1 MDKREFFKTRLLRF
15 YYEWRWVAVFILLML
30 VFRSAIADWNHVPSG
45 SMKPGILEGD
55 RIVVDKISY
64 DIRWPFSL
72 IRIARWDHPKRGDIV
87 TFPNPATAEEELFVK
102 RVVAIP
108 GDTVEMRNNRLIIN
122 GEHATYTPLVEE
134 QLYRLTSADTTH
146 FRYFV
151 EEILGNKRMIM
162 LRRSRPHKYATF
174 STIHIPPDR
183 YLMLGD
189 NRDLSSDSRVI
200 GLIERERVI
209 GRAHTIAFSF
219 NVLDYYQPR
228 FGRFFTDLM

>member
-1 MDKREFFKTRLLRF
+1 MDKIKLKARLLRY
-15 YYEWRWVAVFILLML
+15 YYEWRWVALFIVLMML
-30 VFRSAIADWNHVPSG
+30 FRSAIADWNHVPSG

-72 IRIARWDHPKRGDIV
+72 IRIARWAHPQRGDIV
-87 TFPNPATAEEELFVK
+87 TFPNPATPEEELFVK

-108 GDTVEMRNNRLIIN
+108 GDVVEMQNNRLIIN
-122 GEHATYTPLVEE
+122 GERATYTPLFED
-134 QLYRLTSADTTH
+134 QLSRLTDADTRH
-146 FRYFV
+146 FRYF
-151 EEILGNKRMIM
+151 EEDILGNKRVIM

-174 STIHIPPDR
+174 APIHIPEGQ

-219 NVLDYYQPR
+219 NILEYYQPR
-228 FGRFFTDLM
+228 FGRFFTDLL